1 MRNYTGLLIISGL
14 VWALSSCGGD
24 QPATESGSD
33 STDGTPETS
42 GMSLSEA
49 APGATV
55 FIISPV
61 NGATVS
67 SPVEVKFGITGMA
80 VAPAGEMQENSGH
93 HHLLVDMGLGD
104 LTQPI
109 PTDEHH
115 LHFGKGQTET
125 SIELAPGQHTLQ
137 LVLGDGVHVPH
148 DPPVMS
154 DLVVITVE

>member
-1 MRNYTGLLIISGL
+1 MRIYTGLLIICGL
-14 VWALSSCGGD
+14 AWGLSSCGGD
-24 QPATESGSD
+24 QPTTESGSG
-33 STDGTPETS
+33 SSDGTSET
-42 GMSLSEA
+42 GGISLSPA

-61 NGATVS
+61 NGATVA
-67 SPVEVKFGITGMA
+67 SPVAVKFGISGMT
-80 VAPAGEMQENSGH
+80 VAPAGETLESSGH
-93 HHLLVDMGLGD
+93 HHLLVNMGLGD

-109 PTDEHH
+109 PSDEHH

-137 LVLGDGVHVPH
+137 LVLGDGIHVPH